1 MSKPVRSMGSIRGA
15 GAALA
20 AALLLTLPAP
30 AAAQAQFPATGCDAA
45 LANPDL
51 HPQPEMPLENGAI
64 AFSYTAGGA
73 FVSGGGSA
81 VRITLSLL
89 FPPGPDATIRLT
101 ALDGHCSGGPAATAF
116 TQTFGGLTSAL
127 NTLSYDAASGE
138 VALNGATEKVTPTAT
153 PRFLFVDVWDGELPS
168 THATHSY
175 LIDLSDPKNPG
186 GL

>member
-1 MSKPVRSMGSIRGA
+1 MTKTMRSTGSIYS
-15 GAALA
+15 AALA
-20 AALLLTLPAP
+20 ATLLLALP
-30 AAAQAQFPATGCDAA
+30 AAAAAQPQLPTTACDAA

-51 HPQPEMPLENGAI
+51 HPQPEMPIEDGSI

-73 FVSGGGSA
+73 FVAGGGSA

-101 ALDGHCSGGPAATAF
+101 ALDGSCSGDTAKTAF
-116 TQTFGGLTSAL
+116 THTFSGLTSAL
-127 NTLSYDAASGE
+127 NSISYDAVSSE
-138 VALNGATEKVTPTAT
+138 VALNGATETVTPTSA

-175 LIDLSDPKNPG
+175 LIDLNDPKNPG

>member
-15 GAALA
+15 GAAVA
-20 AALLLTLPAP
+20 AALLLTLPA
-30 AAAQAQFPATGCDAA
+30 AASAQAPLPATACDAA

-51 HPQPEMPLENGAI
+51 HPQPEMPLEDGAT

-89 FPPGPDATIRLT
+89 FAPGPDATIRLT
-101 ALDGHCSGGPAATAF
+101 ALDEHCSGGTAKTAF
-116 TQTFGGLTSAL
+116 TQTFGGLTSVV
-127 NTLSYDAASGE
+127 NSISYDAISGDVSLNGSGE
-138 VALNGATEKVTPTAT
+138 TVTPSAT